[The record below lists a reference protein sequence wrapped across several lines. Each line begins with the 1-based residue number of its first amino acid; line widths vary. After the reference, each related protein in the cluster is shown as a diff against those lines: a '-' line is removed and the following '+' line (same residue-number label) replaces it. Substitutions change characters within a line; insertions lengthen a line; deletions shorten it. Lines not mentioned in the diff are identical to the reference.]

1 MKTLIYLSIAIIT
14 LLALMNSNTATAQN
28 TRQNNSRFG
37 IKGGINVSNLLT
49 EDAESGSIKLG
60 INSGVFL
67 RVAVNDLFAF
77 QPELIYTMKGGKL
90 TYTNLVNGE
99 VKMALNYLEVPLL
112 VVLNITKNINLHSGI
127 YLASL
132 SDVHIKNKSNDINF
146 NFEEE
151 LNKDDFNTFDYGLV
165 IGIGGDF
172 EKLSVGIRY
181 DYGIRSVGKKMNF
194 GGETHRFP
202 DARNSTF
209 QIYMGLSIL

>member
-1 MKTLIYLSIAIIT
+1 
-14 LLALMNSNTATAQN
+14 MNSNSATAQN
-28 TRQNNSRFG
+28 TRQNNSRLG
-37 IKGGINVSNLLT
+37 IKGGINVSNLLA

-60 INSGVFL
+60 INSGIFL
-67 RVAVNDLFAF
+67 RVAVNDLFSF

-90 TYTNLVNGE
+90 SYTNLVNGE

-112 VVLNITKNINLHSGI
+112 AVLNITKNINLHSGI

-151 LNKDDFNTFDYGLV
+151 LKKDDFNTFDYGLV
-165 IGIGGDF
+165 FGIGGDF

-209 QIYMGLSIL
+209 QIYLGLSIL